1 MDIRL
6 TKTRFHALFEGISE
20 LGQLWMLKA
29 VGANQHLIG
38 REFAEDFIESI
49 HKDDLTV
56 ED

>member
-29 VGANQHLIG
+29 VGSNQHLIG
-38 REFAEDFIESI
+38 KEYAEDFIESI
-49 HKDDLTV
+49 QKDDLTV

>member
-6 TKTRFHALFEGISE
+6 TRTRYHALFEGISE

-29 VGANQHLIG
+29 VGSTQHVIAI
-38 REFAEDFIESI
+38 EYAEDFI
-49 HKDDLTV
+49 KDIEKDELTV